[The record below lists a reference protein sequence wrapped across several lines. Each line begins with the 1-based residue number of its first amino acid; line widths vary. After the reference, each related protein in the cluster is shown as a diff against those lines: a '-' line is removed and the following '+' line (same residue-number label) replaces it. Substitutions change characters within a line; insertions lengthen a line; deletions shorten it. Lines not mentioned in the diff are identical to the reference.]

1 MPGRTYWVYIMTNA
15 HHTALHTRVT
25 NDLGRRVEEH
35 RSGKGGAFT
44 RRYNISKLV
53 YFEHCRDVREAIV
66 RENQIKGGPRQ
77 KKIALVND
85 ANPEWS
91 DLSGDTA

>member
-1 MPGRTYWVYIMTNA
+1 MTNA
-15 HHTALHTRVT
+15 HHTALYTGVT

-35 RSGKGGAFT
+35 RSGKGSAFT
-44 RRYNISKLV
+44 RRYNISKLA
-53 YFEHCRDVREAIV
+53 YYEHCRAVREAIA
-66 RENQIKGGPRQ
+66 REKQIKGGSRR
-77 KKIALVND
+77 KKTALLNG